1 MNINNNNGFDMFE
14 IMDPKD
20 TFFNRLSLNTQ
31 TCVSK
36 DDKGIG
42 DPKDTFFNKLSLNT
56 QTCVSKDDKGIGAV
70 YNNKNNNG
78 NNDNFKINIKDNKDK
93 LIFNQIVRNEISL
106 LSDADRKEVFS
117 LMNNIIFITSLS
129 LSDLYNN
136 DNKLNRGIEGNY
148 KNVIASTSFFML
160 DLSIDYIVEELSS
173 RYLECEDI
181 YIINVSW
188 LDSITDNL
196 GTRKYECKNV
206 YGIGFKLFYIT
217 MGFRAFF
224 NQINNISLCRSEVE
238 KNNKLYLGL
247 NPIIIFRGL
256 HWGNIVYL
264 FELQNIKLHG
274 GSITNRHKLSI
285 AEYRLG
291 WFLNLINLCGYSKD
305 KYYQAYRENLFSG
318 SRYDVEYK
326 KSVSNYDNPFIKEF
340 KKINKNIY
348 YVERIKQFD
357 KDIQSTNNLILNI
370 NREISSIES
379 SINYINNNNL
389 GIDNNIAY
397 LKNKN
402 TNNTSNRNK
411 INVGARIKKFILLKE
426 ENQIK
431 LTKFYL
437 EINKL
442 RVKLNLGVEALNK
455 LEIDKNKFINEG
467 KSNKENS
474 YLLNIKDPNNN
485 NITTNNGKDPNG
497 DNVKDPN
504 GLSKNNKVNGVGQI
518 REYHSLNINTFQF
531 KLKLRYKNSHLNLC
545 GNEYSINKRFIST
558 TNYNKDPSQ
567 LFINSPVYLELQRL
581 LNTSKLDTNCQI
593 KIERFL
599 INQGSILLKEKL
611 NQELDINYAK
621 LNPEIFEPI
630 RDSIIDLNKLIN
642 NYRDNLKGTKVKEG
656 ELKYQFLLGL
666 SNEIIISKLLG
677 RLLRIITNNQLINSN
692 NTSLDV
698 ARDLGISL
706 LYSFYN
712 NHLNKNKKYKA
723 SDVKSKNFSLKN
735 YIEENS
741 EEFNKYDNEVFF
753 ISLGIDLF
761 YLLVEINLI
770 EIQTITIS
778 KDNKTNIYVPN
789 KIKFENL
796 EKSNNYLN
804 LSHKIPMIVKPKK
817 YSMNWDTGKE
827 VLGGYLL
834 NDKEFVNNLII
845 SNPELKDQSKILRD
859 NSIFDMVNKIS
870 SVGYKI
876 NIQVLDFILDNSLD
890 FYIILDP
897 NYKHPLFIKKE
908 KGNKLT
914 KLEKTT
920 LDSFLSRRQLEMNIL
935 GLALIFKNVPQFYIP
950 VRIDNRGRTYC
961 MVDYLHYQSIE
972 LAKSLLLFSKGEMI
986 YKSDT
991 KSIDYLKIFGANC
1004 YGNGIDKKTY
1014 VDRVEWVNKNEF
1026 NILNFKNGILLREAD
1041 SKLLFIAFCF
1051 EYINYKNSLNNN
1063 LTYFISYFPIQLDA
1077 TCNGYQH
1084 LSLLTGDEPLA
1095 GQLNLIADD
1104 INTVPKDFYT
1114 YVGLKFK
1121 DYLKQI
1127 ILEIENSGKDLDS
1140 LESYKKLLNM
1150 DIQRKL
1156 IKIPIMVKP
1165 YNASLYQ
1172 MVEYIKKE
1180 FEGDYEKLTLN
1191 KENIEVNKDLVN
1203 TITKKGEEIIETEIR
1218 TPLWP
1223 APRAKAKDN

>member
-1 MNINNNNGFDMFE
+1 
-14 IMDPKD
+14 
-20 TFFNRLSLNTQ
+20 
-31 TCVSK
+31 
-36 DDKGIG
+36 
-42 DPKDTFFNKLSLNT
+42 
-56 QTCVSKDDKGIGAV
+56 
-70 YNNKNNNG
+70 
-78 NNDNFKINIKDNKDK
+78 
-93 LIFNQIVRNEISL
+93 
-106 LSDADRKEVFS
+106 
-117 LMNNIIFITSLS
+117 
-129 LSDLYNN
+129 
-136 DNKLNRGIEGNY
+136 
-148 KNVIASTSFFML
+148 
-160 DLSIDYIVEELSS
+160 
-173 RYLECEDI
+173 
-181 YIINVSW
+181 
-188 LDSITDNL
+188 
-196 GTRKYECKNV
+196 
-206 YGIGFKLFYIT
+206 
-217 MGFRAFF
+217 
-224 NQINNISLCRSEVE
+224 
-238 KNNKLYLGL
+238 
-247 NPIIIFRGL
+247 
-256 HWGNIVYL
+256 
-264 FELQNIKLHG
+264 
-274 GSITNRHKLSI
+274 
-285 AEYRLG
+285 
-291 WFLNLINLCGYSKD
+291 
-305 KYYQAYRENLFSG
+305 
-318 SRYDVEYK
+318 
-326 KSVSNYDNPFIKEF
+326 
-340 KKINKNIY
+340 
-348 YVERIKQFD
+348 
-357 KDIQSTNNLILNI
+357 
-370 NREISSIES
+370 
-379 SINYINNNNL
+379 
-389 GIDNNIAY
+389 
-397 LKNKN
+397 
-402 TNNTSNRNK
+402 
-411 INVGARIKKFILLKE
+411 LKE

-437 EINKL
+437 EITKL
-442 RVKLNLGVEALNK
+442 KVKLNLGVEALNK

-474 YLLNIKDPNNN
+474 YLLNIKDPINN

-497 DNVKDPN
+497 
-504 GLSKNNKVNGVGQI
+504 LSINNKVNGVGQI

-531 KLKLRYKNSHLNLC
+531 KLKLSYKNSHLNFYFYKN
-545 GNEYSINKRFIST
+545 GINKRFIST
-558 TNYNKDPSQ
+558 TNYNKDPS
-567 LFINSPVYLELQRL
+567 LINSPVYLELQRL

-599 INQGSILLKEKL
+599 INQGSVFLEEKL

-621 LNPEIFEPI
+621 LNPEILEPI

-656 ELKYQFLLGL
+656 ELKYQLLLGL

-761 YLLVEINLI
+761 YLLVEVNLI
-770 EIQTITIS
+770 EIQTIIKS
-778 KDNKTNIYVPN
+778 RENKTNIYVPN

-890 FYIILDP
+890 FDIILDP
-897 NYKHPLFIKKE
+897 NFKHPLFIKKE

-1014 VDRVEWVNKNEF
+1014 VERVE
-1026 NILNFKNGILLREAD
+1026 
-1041 SKLLFIAFCF
+1041 
-1051 EYINYKNSLNNN
+1051 
-1063 LTYFISYFPIQLDA
+1063 
-1077 TCNGYQH
+1077 
-1084 LSLLTGDEPLA
+1084 
-1095 GQLNLIADD
+1095 
-1104 INTVPKDFYT
+1104 
-1114 YVGLKFK
+1114 
-1121 DYLKQI
+1121 
-1127 ILEIENSGKDLDS
+1127 
-1140 LESYKKLLNM
+1140 
-1150 DIQRKL
+1150 
-1156 IKIPIMVKP
+1156 
-1165 YNASLYQ
+1165 
-1172 MVEYIKKE
+1172 
-1180 FEGDYEKLTLN
+1180 
-1191 KENIEVNKDLVN
+1191 
-1203 TITKKGEEIIETEIR
+1203 
-1218 TPLWP
+1218 
-1223 APRAKAKDN
+1223 